1 MTLCVAA
8 QCAYKGQD
16 QVVVA
21 VDLSMESGIA
31 TAEIEH
37 RKIRWIGQEQFPV
50 LISGEYTR
58 CVELIAHIE
67 HIWDSRKD
75 RTEEQAFLPSCR
87 LAVRKHKHTLAN
99 EYVSARLGMSYDNF
113 LGPMRASIPDTQY
126 REIMADIERMKT
138 GCELL
143 ILYFEPEES
152 TLIRIDDSGKLEICS
167 NFAAIGSGMYIAESA
182 LFQRE
187 HSRGDAL
194 ADSIYHVY
202 EAMRLGAY
210 APGVGTQF
218 VMGIVQFP
226 RQVLWTFLEPQY
238 LRALGQDFKKFGPK
252 KLAKR
257 TLHHK
262 FLKKLYRITND
273 PKDDGTVPE

>member
-8 QCAYKGQD
+8 QCDHKGRD
-16 QVVVA
+16 LVVVA
-21 VDLSMESGIA
+21 VDFSMESGIA

-37 RKIRWIGQEQFPV
+37 RKIRWIGQEHFPV

-75 RTEEQAFLPSCR
+75 RIEEQAFLPSCR

-99 EYVSARLGMSYDNF
+99 EYVSARLGMSYADF
-113 LGPMRASIPDTQY
+113 LGSMRASIPDTQY

-143 ILYFEPEES
+143 IIYFEGEES
-152 TLIRIDDSGKLEICS
+152 SLIRIDENGKLEICS
-167 NFAAIGSGMYIAESA
+167 NFAAVGSGMYIAESA
-182 LFQRE
+182 MFQRE
-187 HSRGDAL
+187 HSRGDGL

-218 VMGIVQFP
+218 VMGIVQFS
-226 RQVLWTFLEPQY
+226 RTALWMFVEPKY
-238 LRALGQDFKKFGPK
+238 LRLLGQEFKKFGPK
-252 KLAKR
+252 RLTKR
-257 TLHHK
+257 TLHHQ
-262 FLKKLYRITND
+262 FLKKLYRLTSN
-273 PKDDGTVPE
+273 PEDDGTVPE

>member
-8 QCAYKGQD
+8 QCVHKGQD

-21 VDLSMESGIA
+21 VDFSMETGIA

-50 LISGEYTR
+50 LISGEHTR

-67 HIWDSRKD
+67 HIWDGRED
-75 RTEEQAFLPSCR
+75 RADEQAFLPSCR

-99 EYVSARLGMSYDNF
+99 EYVSAMLGMSYDDF

-126 REIMADIERMKT
+126 REIMADVERMKI

-143 ILYFEPEES
+143 IIYFEPQES
-152 TLIRIDDSGKLEICS
+152 MLIRIDENGKLEICS
-167 NFAAIGSGMYIAESA
+167 NFAAVGSGMYIAESV

-187 HSRGDAL
+187 HSRGDRL

-218 VMGIVQFP
+218 VMGIVQFSK
-226 RQVLWTFLEPQY
+226 QALWMFVEPQY
-238 LRALGQDFKKFGPK
+238 LRVLGREFKQFGPK
-252 KLAKR
+252 RLTKR
-257 TLHHK
+257 TLHQK
-262 FLKKLYRITND
+262 FLRKLYRITNN
-273 PKDDGTVPE
+273 PEDDGTVPA